1 MRELREDLERL
12 TRRVANQWDWIKY
25 LEDQRKT
32 QMAKIDELEQII
44 SQTAQAAERIGTEVE
59 SLRAKAEQQGASEE
73 QIGHA
78 IDRVTDVYQA
88 LVGLLPQPQP
98 AEPAP
103 EPDPEPVDQ
112 PVADPMDRPA

>member
-25 LEDQRKT
+25 LEDQRNT

-44 SQTAQAAERIGTEVE
+44 SQTADAASRLSTEVE

-88 LVGLLPQPQP
+88 LVGLLPQSQP
-98 AEPAP
+98 VEPA
-103 EPDPEPVDQ
+103 PEPVDQ
-112 PVADPMDRPA
+112 PVADPMDGPA